1 MVIGIAILVVI
12 QSVVIIWQ
20 QFMIVKTNKT
30 IVKIMGDID
39 DVRDSLVPLYIEL
52 YEQELQK
59 SLDEED
65 YLRVS
70 QIKKDL
76 KALKLYAKDNKLFI

>member
-76 KALKLYAKDNKLFI
+76 KALKLYAKENKLFI

>member
-39 DVRDSLVPLYIEL
+39 DVSDSLVPLYIEL

-70 QIKKDL
+70 
-76 KALKLYAKDNKLFI
+76 